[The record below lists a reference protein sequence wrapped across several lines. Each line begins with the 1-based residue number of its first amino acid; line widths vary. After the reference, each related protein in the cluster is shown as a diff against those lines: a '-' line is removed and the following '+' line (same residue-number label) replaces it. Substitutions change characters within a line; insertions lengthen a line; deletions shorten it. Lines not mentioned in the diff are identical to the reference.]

1 MSWLLLLLALAF
13 TLYHRYS
20 LFKSSVI
27 VVAVLLVCTIAD
39 EYSWFQWLL
48 VLAVVGI
55 LHAKSLRMDWLSRPA
70 LRLFKRMVPALSDT
84 ERDAIDAGT
93 VGFEGQL
100 LSGMPDWDQLRHIP
114 AARLSEEEQ
123 AFLDGPVETVCAM
136 VNDWDIT
143 HMRADLP
150 PAIWTY
156 LKKEGFFALII
167 EKKYGGKEFSAY
179 AHSQILVKLNSVS
192 MTLGVTVSVPNSL
205 GPAELL
211 HRYGTDKQR
220 NYYLPRLA
228 KGQEIPC
235 FALTSP
241 DAGSDAGAILDE
253 GVICKEIV
261 DGEEQVGMRLTWN
274 KRYITLAPI
283 ATLIGLAFR
292 LRDPDHI
299 IGEQE
304 DLGITCALV
313 PLNTDG
319 VVIGRR
325 HFPLNVPFQN
335 GPTQGDDVFVSLDA
349 IIGGIERAGQGW
361 KMLVECLST
370 GRAISLPSGATG
382 AAKMA
387 ALTTG
392 AYSRIRYQFGL
403 PIGKMEGVQE
413 VIARMTANTYT
424 MDAART
430 MASWAIDQGERPAI
444 PAAIVKYHVTEMSR
458 SVINDA
464 MDVHGGKGIMLGPSN
479 YLARSYQGIPVSIT
493 VEGANILTRGLMI
506 FGQGAI
512 RCHPLL
518 LDEMQAAAEDNLNYF
533 DELLFQHIGFAAS
546 NAVRSLWLGL
556 TNSLFVTKPP
566 QRKAERY
573 YQSLTRFSS
582 NLAFLTDLSMAS
594 LGGELKRRERLSAR
608 LGDLLSYL
616 YLASAV
622 LKLYEDRQQP
632 EAEKQVVDY
641 ALQDLLYRCEQAN
654 AEIIANFP
662 VRPLRL
668 LLRVFLLPV
677 GRWLK
682 QPSDSLAGQVTEAM
696 IAPSA
701 LRDSLGQPV
710 YRTAS
715 EFGATGK
722 LDAALQDLVDVEK
735 TIRSAQQALDLPKQ
749 FRRLGELAERAEKE
763 GVINAADAALIHK
776 ASEGRWFAISVDDFD
791 SKDIAHKPPRPRAK
805 KKAGASKKTAAKS
818 KATTAKKT
826 RARVKANAVTKTQR
840 PEAYIDSTAEPAT
853 DSTANPTSASTA
865 NPTTTSAVSP
875 ASGSNE
881 DKATEPNADS
891 ASESKA

>member
-1 MSWLLLLLALAF
+1 MSWLLLLLALSF

-20 LFKSSVI
+20 LLKSTVVI
-27 VVAVLLVCTIAD
+27 VAVLVACSFFDAS
-39 EYSWFQWLL
+39 SWLQWLL
-48 VLAVVGI
+48 VLAVAGV
-55 LHAKSLRMDWLSRPA
+55 LHAQSQRMQWLSRPA
-70 LRLFKRMVPALSDT
+70 LGLFKRMVPALSDT

-100 LSGMPDWDQLRHIP
+100 LSGMPDWQQLRRIP
-114 AARLSEEEQ
+114 AARLSDEEQ

-136 VNDWDIT
+136 ANDWEIT
-143 HMRADLP
+143 HTRADLP

-211 HRYGTDKQR
+211 HRYGTDAQR
-220 NYYLPRLA
+220 DYYLPRLA

-241 DAGSDAGAILDE
+241 DAGSDASAILDL
-253 GVICKEIV
+253 GVVCKETI

-274 KRYITLAPI
+274 KRYITLAPV

-292 LRDPDHI
+292 LKDPDHI
-299 IGEQE
+299 LGEQE

-313 PLNTDG
+313 PLATEG
-319 VVIGRR
+319 VIIGRR

-335 GPTQGDDVFVSLDA
+335 GPTQGDQVFVSLDA

-392 AYSRIRYQFGL
+392 AYSRIRHQFGL

-413 VIARMTANTYT
+413 VIARMTARTYM

-518 LDEMQAAAEDNLNYF
+518 LEEMQAAAEDNLNRF
-533 DELLFQHIGFAAS
+533 DDLLFRHIGFAAS

-556 TNSLFVTKPP
+556 TNALFVSKPP
-566 QRKAERY
+566 QRKAARY
-573 YQSLTRFSS
+573 YQLLTRFSS

-616 YLASAV
+616 YLSSTV

-632 EAEKQVVDY
+632 ATESQVVDY

-662 VRPLRL
+662 LRPLRF
-668 LLRVFLLPV
+668 LLRVFLLPA
-677 GRWLK
+677 GRWLQ
-682 QPSDSLAGQVTEAM
+682 QPSDELAGNIKEAM
-696 IAPSA
+696 IAPSE
-701 LRDSLGQPV
+701 LRASLGQGA
-710 YRTAS
+710 YRSAS

-722 LDAALQDLVDVEK
+722 LDQALQDLVDVEK
-735 TIRSAQQALDLPKQ
+735 AIRFAQQALDLPKQ
-749 FRRLGELAERAEKE
+749 FRRLRELAERAEEE
-763 GVINAADAALIHK
+763 GVISAEDADLMRKAAD
-776 ASEGRWFAISVDDFD
+776 GRWFAISVDDFD
-791 SKDIAHKPPRPRAK
+791 SKDIAHKAPRTATR
-805 KKAGASKKTAAKS
+805 KKATPRKKPATRKKT
-818 KATTAKKT
+818 
-826 RARVKANAVTKTQR
+826 
-840 PEAYIDSTAEPAT
+840 ET
-853 DSTANPTSASTA
+853 DEETESA
-865 NPTTTSAVSP
+865 
-875 ASGSNE
+875 
-881 DKATEPNADS
+881 
-891 ASESKA
+891 

>member
-1 MSWLLLLLALAF
+1 MSWLLLLLALAV

-20 LFKSSVI
+20 LFKSTII
-27 VVAVLLVCTIAD
+27 VVVVLLVCSIFD
-39 EYSWFQWLL
+39 EFSWFQWLL
-48 VLAVVGI
+48 VLAVAGI
-55 LHAKSLRMDWLSRPA
+55 LHAKALRRDWLSRPA
-70 LRLFKRMVPALSDT
+70 MRLFKRMVPALSDT

-100 LSGMPDWDQLRHIP
+100 MSGRPDWEQLQHIP
-114 AARLSEEEQ
+114 VARLSDEEQ

-143 HMRADLP
+143 HTRADLP
-150 PAIWTY
+150 PAIWAY
-156 LKKEGFFALII
+156 IKKEGFFALII

-220 NYYLPRLA
+220 DYYLPRLA

-253 GVICKEIV
+253 GIICKETV
-261 DGEEQVGMRLTWN
+261 DGEQQVGMRLTWN
-274 KRYITLAPI
+274 KRYITLAPV

-292 LRDPDHI
+292 LKDPDHI
-299 IGEQE
+299 LGDKE

-313 PLNTDG
+313 PLNTKG

-335 GPTQGDDVFVSLDA
+335 GPTQGNNVFVSLDA

-392 AYSRIRYQFGL
+392 AYARIRYQFGL

-518 LDEMQAAAEDNLNYF
+518 LDEMQAAAEGNVTHF
-533 DELLFQHIGFAAS
+533 DDLLFQHIGFAAS

-566 QRKAERY
+566 QREAARY

-616 YLASAV
+616 YLSSAV

-641 ALQDLLYRCEQAN
+641 AVQDLLYRCEQAN

-668 LLRVFLLPV
+668 LLRIFLLPV

-682 QPSDSLAGQVTEAM
+682 QPSDALASKVSEAM
-696 IAPSA
+696 IAPSE
-701 LRDSLGQPV
+701 LRESLGQAV

-715 EFGATGK
+715 KFGATGK
-722 LDAALQDLVDVEK
+722 LDAALQDLIDVEK
-735 TIRSAQQALDLPKQ
+735 TIRFAQQALDLPKQ
-749 FRRLGELAERAEKE
+749 FRRLDELADRAEKE
-763 GVINAADAALIHK
+763 GVINAEDAALIHR

-791 SKDIAHKPPRPRAK
+791 SKDIAQKPPRPRAK
-805 KKAGASKKTAAKS
+805 RKASTPKKARPHIKPAKTKKT
-818 KATTAKKT
+818 
-826 RARVKANAVTKTQR
+826 
-840 PEAYIDSTAEPAT
+840 EPVET
-853 DSTANPTSASTA
+853 
-865 NPTTTSAVSP
+865 
-875 ASGSNE
+875 
-881 DKATEPNADS
+881 
-891 ASESKA
+891 

>member
-1 MSWLLLLLALAF
+1 MSWLLLFLVLSF
-13 TLYHRYS
+13 TLYHRYA
-20 LFKSSVI
+20 LLKSSAVI
-27 VVAVLLVCTIAD
+27 VAVLVVVSVFG
-39 EYSWFQWLL
+39 ESSWLQWLL
-48 VLAVVGI
+48 VLAVTGI
-55 LHAKSLRMDWLSRPA
+55 LHAQSLRMQWLSRPA
-70 LRLFKRMVPALSDT
+70 LEAFKRKVPALSAT

-100 LSGMPDWDQLRHIP
+100 LSGMPDWQQLQHIP

-123 AFLDGPVETVCAM
+123 AFLDGPVETACAM
-136 VNDWDIT
+136 ANDWEIT
-143 HMRADLP
+143 HTRADLP
-150 PAIWTY
+150 PALWTY
-156 LKKEGFFALII
+156 LKKQGFFALII

-211 HRYGTDKQR
+211 HRYGTDAQR
-220 NYYLPRLA
+220 DYYLPRLA
-228 KGQEIPC
+228 TGQEIPC

-241 DAGSDAGAILDE
+241 DAGSDASAILDE
-253 GVICKEIV
+253 GVICKETI
-261 DGEEQVGMRLTWN
+261 DGEEQLGMRLTWN
-274 KRYITLAPI
+274 KRYITLAPV

-292 LRDPDHI
+292 LKDPDHI
-299 IGEQE
+299 LGEQE

-313 PLNTDG
+313 PLATEG

-335 GPTQGDDVFVSLDA
+335 GPTQGDHVFLSLDV

-392 AYSRIRYQFGL
+392 AYARIRHQFGL

-413 VIARMTANTYT
+413 VIARIAARTYT

-430 MASWAIDQGERPAI
+430 MASWAVDQGERPAI

-479 YLARSYQGIPVSIT
+479 YLARAYQGIPISIT

-518 LDEMQAAAEDNLNYF
+518 LDEMQAAADDNLNRF
-533 DELLFQHIGFAAS
+533 DDLLFRHIGFAAS

-556 TNSLFVTKPP
+556 THSLFVTAPP
-566 QRKAERY
+566 QRKAARY
-573 YQSLTRFSS
+573 YQSLTRFSA
-582 NLAFLTDLSMAS
+582 NLAFLTDLSMAA

-616 YLASAV
+616 YLSSAV

-632 EAEKQVVDY
+632 ATERQVVDY
-641 ALQDLLYRCEQAN
+641 AVQDLLYRCEQAN
-654 AEIIANFP
+654 EEIIANFP
-662 VRPLRL
+662 LRPLRF
-668 LLRVFLLPV
+668 LLRVILLPC

-682 QPSDSLAGQVTEAM
+682 QPSDVLAGQITDAM
-696 IAPSA
+696 IAPSE
-701 LRDSLGQPV
+701 LRDSLGDGA
-710 YRTAS
+710 YRSAS
-715 EFGATGK
+715 EFSSTGK
-722 LDAALQDLVDVEK
+722 LDQALQDLIDVEK
-735 TIRSAQQALDLPKQ
+735 IIRFAQRALDLPKQ
-749 FRRLGELAERAEKE
+749 FRRLDELADRAEKE
-763 GVINAADAALIHK
+763 GVISSADAELIHK
-776 ASEGRWFAISVDDFD
+776 AAAGRWFAISVDDFD
-791 SKDIAHKPPRPRAK
+791 SKDIAHKAPRTRVAE
-805 KKAGASKKTAAKS
+805 KAETHEKNSPKQADT
-818 KATTAKKT
+818 
-826 RARVKANAVTKTQR
+826 
-840 PEAYIDSTAEPAT
+840 PEETE
-853 DSTANPTSASTA
+853 
-865 NPTTTSAVSP
+865 
-875 ASGSNE
+875 SG
-881 DKATEPNADS
+881 
-891 ASESKA
+891 